1 MRKSI
6 LSFLEKKGKNE
17 KITMVSAYDYHS
29 AKILDNCDI
38 DIILVGDSLAMMVLG
53 MQDTLSVTMDEML
66 IFTKAVSR
74 GAKKSFVLAD
84 MPFMS
89 YQGSDRDAI
98 LNASRFIKES
108 RANGVKVEG
117 GIEIASKIK
126 LISQSGIPVVAHLGL
141 TPQAVNILG
150 GYRIQGKDLQS
161 AQKIIDDA
169 KAVQDS
175 GACMLV
181 LECVPVK
188 LAQKINSIL
197 EIPTIGIGSGKYCD
211 GQVLVYHD
219 LLGLNKDF
227 KAKFVKH
234 FDKIDPQIGVEKYR
248 DEVKSGIFPSEEH
261 SFDYLGEELLDK
273 LY

>member
-1 MRKSI
+1 MRKSMI
-6 LSFLEKKGKNE
+6 SFLEKKAKNE

-29 AKILDNCDI
+29 ARILDNSDI
-38 DIILVGDSLAMMVLG
+38 DIILVGDSLAMTVLG

-89 YQGSDRDAI
+89 YQSSDRDAI

-108 RANGVKVEG
+108 HANGVKVEG

-141 TPQAVNILG
+141 TPQAVNMLG
-150 GYRIQGKDLQS
+150 GYRVQGKDLQS

-169 KAVQDS
+169 KAVQDA

-181 LECVPVK
+181 LECAPVK
-188 LAQKINSIL
+188 LAQKISSIL

-234 FDKIDPQIGVEKYR
+234 FDKIDPRVGVEKYR
-248 DEVKSGIFPSEEH
+248 DEVKSGIFPSQEH
-261 SFDYLGEELLDK
+261 SFDYLDDELLDK

>member
-38 DIILVGDSLAMMVLG
+38 DIILVGDSLAMTVLG

-89 YQGSDRDAI
+89 YQSSDRDAI

-108 RANGVKVEG
+108 HANGVKVEG
-117 GIEIASKIK
+117 GVEITSKIK

-141 TPQAVNILG
+141 TPQAVNMLG
-150 GYRIQGKDLQS
+150 GYRVQGKDLQS

-169 KAVQDS
+169 KAVQDA

-188 LAQKINSIL
+188 LAQKISSIL

-234 FDKIDPQIGVEKYR
+234 FDKIDPQVGVEKYR

-261 SFDYLGEELLDK
+261 SFDYLDDELLDK

>member
-38 DIILVGDSLAMMVLG
+38 DIILVGDSLAMTVLG

-89 YQGSDRDAI
+89 YQSSDRDAI

-108 RANGVKVEG
+108 HANGVKLEG
-117 GIEIASKIK
+117 GAEIASKIK

-141 TPQAVNILG
+141 TPQAVNMLG
-150 GYRIQGKDLQS
+150 GYRVQGKDLQS

-169 KAVQDS
+169 KAVQDA

-188 LAQKINSIL
+188 LAQKISSIL

-234 FDKIDPQIGVEKYR
+234 FDKIDPQVGVEKYR
-248 DEVKSGIFPSEEH
+248 DEVKSGIFPSQEH
-261 SFDYLGEELLDK
+261 SFDYLDDELLDK

>member
-38 DIILVGDSLAMMVLG
+38 DIILVGDSLAMTVLG

-89 YQGSDRDAI
+89 YQSSDRDAI

-108 RANGVKVEG
+108 HANGVKVEG
-117 GIEIASKIK
+117 GVEITSKIK

-141 TPQAVNILG
+141 TPQAVNMLG
-150 GYRIQGKDLQS
+150 GYRVQGKDLQS

-169 KAVQDS
+169 KAVQDA

-181 LECVPVK
+181 LECVPIK
-188 LAQKINSIL
+188 LAQKISSIL

-234 FDKIDPQIGVEKYR
+234 FDKIDPQVGVEKYR

-261 SFDYLGEELLDK
+261 SFDYLDDELLDK

>member
-1 MRKSI
+1 MI
-6 LSFLEKKGKNE
+6 SFLEKKAKNE

-29 AKILDNCDI
+29 ARILDNSDI
-38 DIILVGDSLAMMVLG
+38 DIILVGDSLAMTVLG

-89 YQGSDRDAI
+89 YQSSDRDAI

-108 RANGVKVEG
+108 HANGVKVEG
-117 GIEIASKIK
+117 GIEITSKIK

-141 TPQAVNILG
+141 TPQAVNMLG
-150 GYRIQGKDLQS
+150 GYRVQGKDLQS

-169 KAVQDS
+169 KAVQDA

-188 LAQKINSIL
+188 LAQKISSIL

-234 FDKIDPQIGVEKYR
+234 FDKIDPQVGVEKYR
-248 DEVKSGIFPSEEH
+248 DEVKSGIFPSQEH
-261 SFDYLGEELLDK
+261 SFDYLDDELLDK

>member
-38 DIILVGDSLAMMVLG
+38 DIILVGDSLAMTVLG

-89 YQGSDRDAI
+89 YQSSDRDAI

-108 RANGVKVEG
+108 HANGVKVEG
-117 GIEIASKIK
+117 GVEITSKIK

-141 TPQAVNILG
+141 TPQAVNMLG
-150 GYRIQGKDLQS
+150 GYRVQGKDLQS
-161 AQKIIDDA
+161 AQKIMDDA
-169 KAVQDS
+169 KAVQDA

-188 LAQKINSIL
+188 LAQKISSIL

-234 FDKIDPQIGVEKYR
+234 FDKIDPQVGVEKYR

-261 SFDYLGEELLDK
+261 SFDYLDDELLDK

>member
-38 DIILVGDSLAMMVLG
+38 DIILVGDSLAMTVLG

-89 YQGSDRDAI
+89 YQSSDRDAI

-108 RANGVKVEG
+108 HANGVKLEG
-117 GIEIASKIK
+117 GAEIASKIK

-141 TPQAVNILG
+141 TPQAVNMLG
-150 GYRIQGKDLQS
+150 GYRVQGKDLQS

-169 KAVQDS
+169 KAVQDA

-188 LAQKINSIL
+188 LAQKISSIL

-234 FDKIDPQIGVEKYR
+234 FNKIDPQVGVEKYR

-261 SFDYLGEELLDK
+261 SFDYLDDELLDK

>member
-38 DIILVGDSLAMMVLG
+38 DIILVGDSLAMTVLG

-89 YQGSDRDAI
+89 YQSSDRDAI

-108 RANGVKVEG
+108 HANGVKVEG

-141 TPQAVNILG
+141 TPQAVNMLG
-150 GYRIQGKDLQS
+150 GYRVQGKDLQS
-161 AQKIIDDA
+161 AQKIIDNA
-169 KAVQDS
+169 KAVQDA

-181 LECVPVK
+181 VECVPVK
-188 LAQKINSIL
+188 LAQKISSIL

-234 FDKIDPQIGVEKYR
+234 FDKIDPQVGVEKYR
-248 DEVKSGIFPSEEH
+248 DEVKSGIFPSQEH
-261 SFDYLGEELLDK
+261 SFDYLDDELLDK

>member
-1 MRKSI
+1 MRKSMI
-6 LSFLEKKGKNE
+6 SFLEKKAKNE

-29 AKILDNCDI
+29 ARILDNSDI
-38 DIILVGDSLAMMVLG
+38 DIILVGDSLAMTVLG
-53 MQDTLSVTMDEML
+53 MQDTLSVAMDEML

-89 YQGSDRDAI
+89 YQSSDRDAI

-108 RANGVKVEG
+108 HANGVKVEG

-141 TPQAVNILG
+141 TPQAVNMLG
-150 GYRIQGKDLQS
+150 GYRVQGKDLQS

-169 KAVQDS
+169 KAVQDA

-188 LAQKINSIL
+188 LAQKISSIL

-234 FDKIDPQIGVEKYR
+234 FDKIDPRVGVEKYR
-248 DEVKSGIFPSEEH
+248 DEVKSGIFPSQEH
-261 SFDYLGEELLDK
+261 SFDYLDDELLDK

>member
-38 DIILVGDSLAMMVLG
+38 DIILVGDSLAMTVLG

-89 YQGSDRDAI
+89 YQSSDRDAI

-108 RANGVKVEG
+108 HANGVKVEG
-117 GIEIASKIK
+117 GVEITSKIK

-150 GYRIQGKDLQS
+150 GYRVQGKDLQS

-169 KAVQDS
+169 KAVQNA

-188 LAQKINSIL
+188 LAQKISSIL

-234 FDKIDPQIGVEKYR
+234 FDKIDPQVGVEKYR

-261 SFDYLGEELLDK
+261 SFDYLDDELLDK

>member
-1 MRKSI
+1 MRKSMI
-6 LSFLEKKGKNE
+6 SFLEKKAKNE

-29 AKILDNCDI
+29 ARILDNSDI
-38 DIILVGDSLAMMVLG
+38 DIILVGDSLAMTVLG

-89 YQGSDRDAI
+89 YQSSDRDAI

-108 RANGVKVEG
+108 HANGVKVEG
-117 GIEIASKIK
+117 GVEITSKIK

-141 TPQAVNILG
+141 TPQAVNMLG
-150 GYRIQGKDLQS
+150 GYRVQGKDLQS

-188 LAQKINSIL
+188 LAQKISSIL

-234 FDKIDPQIGVEKYR
+234 FDKIDPQVGVEKYR

-261 SFDYLGEELLDK
+261 SFDYLDDELLDK

>member
-38 DIILVGDSLAMMVLG
+38 DIILVGDSLAMTVLG

-89 YQGSDRDAI
+89 YQSSDRDAI

-108 RANGVKVEG
+108 HANGVKLEG
-117 GIEIASKIK
+117 GAEIASKIK

-141 TPQAVNILG
+141 TPQAVNMLG
-150 GYRIQGKDLQS
+150 GYRVQGKDLQS

-169 KAVQDS
+169 KAVQDA

-188 LAQKINSIL
+188 LAQKISSIL

-234 FDKIDPQIGVEKYR
+234 FDKIDPQVGVEKYR

-261 SFDYLGEELLDK
+261 SFDYLDDELLDK

>member
-6 LSFLEKKGKNE
+6 LSFLEKKAKNE

-29 AKILDNCDI
+29 ARILDNSDI
-38 DIILVGDSLAMMVLG
+38 DIILVGDSLAMTVLG

-89 YQGSDRDAI
+89 YQSSDRDAI

-108 RANGVKVEG
+108 HANGVKVEG

-141 TPQAVNILG
+141 TPQAVNMLG
-150 GYRIQGKDLQS
+150 GYRVQGKDLQS
-161 AQKIIDDA
+161 A
-169 KAVQDS
+169 
-175 GACMLV
+175 
-181 LECVPVK
+181 
-188 LAQKINSIL
+188 
-197 EIPTIGIGSGKYCD
+197 
-211 GQVLVYHD
+211 
-219 LLGLNKDF
+219 
-227 KAKFVKH
+227 
-234 FDKIDPQIGVEKYR
+234 
-248 DEVKSGIFPSEEH
+248 
-261 SFDYLGEELLDK
+261 
-273 LY
+273 

>member
-38 DIILVGDSLAMMVLG
+38 DIILVGDSLAMTVLG

-89 YQGSDRDAI
+89 YQSSDRDAI

-108 RANGVKVEG
+108 HANGVKLEG
-117 GIEIASKIK
+117 GVEITSKIK

-141 TPQAVNILG
+141 TPQAVNMLG
-150 GYRIQGKDLQS
+150 GYRVQGKDLQS

-181 LECVPVK
+181 LECIPVK
-188 LAQKINSIL
+188 LAQKISSIL

-234 FDKIDPQIGVEKYR
+234 FDKIDPQVGVEKYR

-261 SFDYLGEELLDK
+261 SFDYLDDELLDK

>member
-1 MRKSI
+1 MRKSMI
-6 LSFLEKKGKNE
+6 SFLEKKAKNE

-29 AKILDNCDI
+29 ARILDNSDI
-38 DIILVGDSLAMMVLG
+38 DIILVGDSLAMTVLG

-89 YQGSDRDAI
+89 YQSSDRDAI

-108 RANGVKVEG
+108 HANGVKVEG
-117 GIEIASKIK
+117 GIEIVSKIK

-141 TPQAVNILG
+141 TPQAVNMLG
-150 GYRIQGKDLQS
+150 GYRVQGKDLQS

-169 KAVQDS
+169 KAVQDA

-188 LAQKINSIL
+188 LAQKISSIL

-234 FDKIDPQIGVEKYR
+234 FDKIDPQVGVEKYR
-248 DEVKSGIFPSEEH
+248 DEVKSGIFPSQEH
-261 SFDYLGEELLDK
+261 SFDYLDDELLDK

>member
-38 DIILVGDSLAMMVLG
+38 DIILVGDSLAMTVLG

-89 YQGSDRDAI
+89 YQSSDRDAI

-108 RANGVKVEG
+108 HANGVKVEG
-117 GIEIASKIK
+117 DIEIASKIK

-141 TPQAVNILG
+141 TPQAVNMLG
-150 GYRIQGKDLQS
+150 GYRVQGKDLQS

-169 KAVQDS
+169 KAVQDA

-188 LAQKINSIL
+188 LAQKISSIL

-234 FDKIDPQIGVEKYR
+234 FDKIDPQVGVEKYR

-261 SFDYLGEELLDK
+261 SFDYLDDELLDK

>member
-1 MRKSI
+1 MRKSMI
-6 LSFLEKKGKNE
+6 SFLEKKAKNE

-29 AKILDNCDI
+29 ARILDNSDI
-38 DIILVGDSLAMMVLG
+38 DIILVGDSLAMTVLG

-89 YQGSDRDAI
+89 YQSSDRDAI

-108 RANGVKVEG
+108 HANGVKVEG
-117 GIEIASKIK
+117 GIESASKIK

-141 TPQAVNILG
+141 TPQAVNMLG
-150 GYRIQGKDLQS
+150 GYRVQGKDLQS

-169 KAVQDS
+169 KAVQDA

-188 LAQKINSIL
+188 LAQKISSIL

-234 FDKIDPQIGVEKYR
+234 FDKIDPQVGVEKYR
-248 DEVKSGIFPSEEH
+248 DEVKSGIFPSQEH
-261 SFDYLGEELLDK
+261 SFDYLDDELLDK